1 MWCAGSPSHTLTDWS
16 TDSAQIRVFI
26 QMARIFLLTSH
37 WPQQRVSLF
46 RRPQNRVTD
55 DSRASGGGEEPS
67 DFSISETFE
76 ILQKEPLIGLSTYK
90 QQSHENTVCVFV
102 SVNWFSL
109 SWREPKS
116 EIYSTRGDHNP
127 GPHEGWRLFHNE
139 M

>member
-1 MWCAGSPSHTLTDWS
+1 MWRAGSPAHRLTDWS

-26 QMARIFLLTSH
+26 QMARIFLLASN

-55 DSRASGGGEEPS
+55 DSRASGGGEKPS
-67 DFSISETFE
+67 DFSISEMFE
-76 ILQKEPLIGLSTYK
+76 ILQKEPLIGLSAYK

-109 SWREPKS
+109 SWWEPKS
-116 EIYSTRGDHNP
+116 EMYSTHGDHNP
-127 GPHEGWRLFHNE
+127 GPHES
-139 M
+139 